1 MFDLSAYLTEKRS
14 RIDHH
19 LAEWF
24 EHSSEPS
31 LLNRAMSYSL
41 MAGGKRLR
49 PILCLASGEAVGGG
63 DTGILTAAC
72 AIEMIHTYSLIHDDL
87 PAMDD
92 DALRR
97 GKPTCHTAFDE
108 ATAILAGDAL
118 LTLAFEVLSHGAQ
131 TAGSPPDRWLRAIG
145 EISRAAG
152 RAGMIEGQMRDMAA
166 EGTPL
171 DLEQLERMHAL
182 KTGALIEVSV
192 FTGAL
197 LAGADDRQ
205 TEQLGRYARRIG
217 LAFQVCDDLL
227 NVCGDAEQMG
237 KATGTDHERGKATYP
252 GLMGLEPSRRL
263 AEDLVHD
270 ALNAIEAFDNRSDPL
285 RAIARYTIDRTR

>member
-1 MFDLSAYLTEKRS
+1 MFDLSAYMTEKRS

-19 LAEWF
+19 LTERLENSPA
-24 EHSSEPS
+24 PT
-31 LLNRAMSYSL
+31 LLTRAMTYSL
-41 MAGGKRLR
+41 MAGGKRIR
-49 PILCLASGEAVGGG
+49 PILCLASAEAVGRG

-118 LTLAFEVLSHGAQ
+118 LTLAFEVLAHTAQ
-131 TAGSPPDRWLRAIG
+131 SAGIAPDRWLRVIG
-145 EISRAAG
+145 GVARAAG
-152 RAGMIEGQMRDMAA
+152 RSGMIEGQMQDMAA
-166 EGTPL
+166 EGNPL
-171 DLEQLERMHAL
+171 DLDRLERMHAL

-197 LAGADDRQ
+197 LAGADEWQTDR
-205 TEQLGRYARRIG
+205 LGRYARNIG

-227 NVCGDAEQMG
+227 NVYGDSEQMG

-252 GLMGLEPSRRL
+252 ALMGLGPSRRL
-263 AEDLVHD
+263 AEDLVHES
-270 ALNAIEAFDNRSDPL
+270 LKAIEEFDNRSDPL